1 MFKCYEVV
9 PLGNLPAVILEV
21 VDRTIRMINCEWCYG
36 HCAAT
41 WCSGYVALLTGFG
54 FYVKTQY
61 SLRAT
66 TIYMPIVIIRL
77 YLAILSHQPSLTPH
91 IILNLITWLTYPF
104 P

>member
-21 VDRTIRMINCEWCYG
+21 VDRTIRMIN
-36 HCAAT
+36 CAAT

-66 TIYMPIVIIRL
+66 TIYMLIVIIRL
-77 YLAILSHQPSLTPH
+77 YLAILSQQPSLTPH